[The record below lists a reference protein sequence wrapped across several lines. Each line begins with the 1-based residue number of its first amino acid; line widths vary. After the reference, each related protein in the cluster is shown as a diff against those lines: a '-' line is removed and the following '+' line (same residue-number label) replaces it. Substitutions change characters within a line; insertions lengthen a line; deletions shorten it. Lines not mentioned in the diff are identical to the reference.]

1 MLGNTQNAKDVEL
14 KEKSL
19 SRKNVLGVVK
29 WLWMFLVILGT
40 GYYFYRNWEQVTHLL
55 TDMSLWRLFAA
66 LGLLILGK
74 FLLVLL
80 VDYSVKVEG
89 WHPSFWQTLGIYGL
103 TSLGKYI
110 PGGIWH
116 FVGRFGVYKVNG
128 LSGKASTRAMI
139 LENIWLLG
147 SAVAIGVIGVFLT
160 RFDLIAGLLNLPNHQ
175 WLAILFTIL
184 ALGLWIVVLKI
195 VHKTMRRH
203 TAENIP
209 SIFVVAGVG
218 LLLWTF
224 IGGSFFV
231 MFHDFPFSAAP
242 LFIGGYAVSWA
253 VGYIAVF
260 APGGLGVREAALA
273 FVFSNIASVEMIA
286 VYAAMN
292 RIIWVIAEV
301 LFGLVGMVQKQGMQT
316 NQPEDENIAT
326 ANLEVEKQIKATS
339 LASDSQD
346 MFEAK

>member
-1 MLGNTQNAKDVEL
+1 
-14 KEKSL
+14 
-19 SRKNVLGVVK
+19 VLV
-29 WLWMFLVILGT
+29 LAAA
-40 GYYFYRNWEQVTHLL
+40 GYYFYRNWEQVINLINQISAWRIVL
-55 TDMSLWRLFAA
+55 SLV
-66 LGLLILGK
+66 LLIIGK
-74 FLLVLL
+74 MFLVLL
-80 VDYSVKVEG
+80 VRFSVNTEG
-89 WHPSFWQTLGIYGL
+89 WHPKYVETLGVYGL
-103 TSLGKYI
+103 SSLGKYI

-116 FVGRFGVYKVNG
+116 FVGRFGVYKING

-147 SAVAIGVIGVFLT
+147 SAVATGVIGVFLT

-301 LFGLVGMVQKQGMQT
+301 LFGLVGMVQKQGMQA
-316 NQPEDENIAT
+316 NQPEDENIT
-326 ANLEVEKQIKATS
+326 LENEETKKQLKEPS

-346 MFEAK
+346 MIEGK

>member
-1 MLGNTQNAKDVEL
+1 MDK
-14 KEKSL
+14 KKIFSIF
-19 SRKNVLGVVK
+19 K
-29 WLWMFLVILGT
+29 WLWLVLVLAAA
-40 GYYFYRNWEQVTHLL
+40 GYYFYRNQDQVINLINQISAWRIVL
-55 TDMSLWRLFAA
+55 SLV
-66 LGLLILGK
+66 LLIIGK
-74 FLLVLL
+74 MFLVLL
-80 VDYSVKVEG
+80 VQYSVNSEG
-89 WHPSFWQTLGIYGL
+89 WHPKYIETLGIYGL
-103 TSLGKYI
+103 SSLGKYI
-110 PGGIWH
+110 PGGIWQ

-184 ALGLWIVVLKI
+184 ALGLWIVMLKI

-301 LFGLVGMVQKQGMQT
+301 LFGLVGMVQKQGMQA
-316 NQPEDENIAT
+316 NQPEDENIT
-326 ANLEVEKQIKATS
+326 LENEETKKQIKEPS

-346 MFEAK
+346 MIEAK

>member
-1 MLGNTQNAKDVEL
+1 MDK
-14 KEKSL
+14 KKIFSIF
-19 SRKNVLGVVK
+19 K
-29 WLWMFLVILGT
+29 WLWLVLVLAAA
-40 GYYFYRNWEQVTHLL
+40 GYYFYRNWEQVINLISQISAWRIVL
-55 TDMSLWRLFAA
+55 SLV
-66 LGLLILGK
+66 LLIIGK
-74 FLLVLL
+74 MFLVLL
-80 VDYSVKVEG
+80 VQYSVNSEG
-89 WHPSFWQTLGIYGL
+89 WHPKYIETLGIYGL
-103 TSLGKYI
+103 SSLGKYI
-110 PGGIWH
+110 PGGIWQ

-175 WLAILFTIL
+175 WLAILFTVL

-260 APGGLGVREAALA
+260 APGGLGVREAVLA

-301 LFGLVGMVQKQGMQT
+301 LFGLVGMVQKQGMQA
-316 NQPEDENIAT
+316 NQPEDENIT
-326 ANLEVEKQIKATS
+326 LENEETKKQIKEPS

-346 MFEAK
+346 MIEAK

>member
-1 MLGNTQNAKDVEL
+1 MDK
-14 KEKSL
+14 KKIFSIF
-19 SRKNVLGVVK
+19 K
-29 WLWMFLVILGT
+29 WLWLVLVLAAA
-40 GYYFYRNWEQVTHLL
+40 GYYFYRNWEQVINLISQISAWRIVL
-55 TDMSLWRLFAA
+55 SLV
-66 LGLLILGK
+66 LLIIGK
-74 FLLVLL
+74 MFLVLL
-80 VDYSVKVEG
+80 VQYSVNSEG
-89 WHPSFWQTLGIYGL
+89 WHPKYIETLGIYGL
-103 TSLGKYI
+103 SSLGKYI
-110 PGGIWH
+110 PGGIWQ

-128 LSGKASTRAMI
+128 LSSKASTRAMI

-301 LFGLVGMVQKQGMQT
+301 LFGLVGMVQKQGMQA
-316 NQPEDENIAT
+316 NQPEDENIT
-326 ANLEVEKQIKATS
+326 LENEETKKQIKEPS

-346 MFEAK
+346 MIEGK

>member
-1 MLGNTQNAKDVEL
+1 MDKKKIFSIL
-14 KEKSL
+14 
-19 SRKNVLGVVK
+19 K
-29 WLWMFLVILGT
+29 WLWLVLVLAAA
-40 GYYFYRNWEQVTHLL
+40 GYYFYRNQDQVVNLINQL
-55 TDMSLWRLFAA
+55 SAWRIVLS
-66 LGLLILGK
+66 
-74 FLLVLL
+74 LVLL
-80 VDYSVKVEG
+80 IIGKMFLVRLVQFSVNSEG
-89 WHPSFWQTLGIYGL
+89 WHPKYIETIGIYGL
-103 TSLGKYI
+103 SSLGKYI
-110 PGGIWH
+110 PGGVWH
-116 FVGRFGVYKVNG
+116 FVGRFGIYKVNG

-147 SAVAIGVIGVFLT
+147 SAVATGVIGVFLT
-160 RFDLIAGLLNLPNHQ
+160 RFDLIAGLLNLPDHQ
-175 WLAILFTIL
+175 WLAILFTVL
-184 ALGLWIVVLKI
+184 ALGLWIGVLMI

-209 SIFVVAGVG
+209 SVFVIAGIG

-231 MFHDFPFSAAP
+231 MFNGFHLSTAP

-301 LFGLVGMVQKQGMQT
+301 LFGLVGMVQKQGMRPDQS
-316 NQPEDENIAT
+316 EDENIAT
-326 ANLEVEKQIKATS
+326 AKLETVKQLEGIPP
-339 LASDSQD
+339 ASDSQD
-346 MFEAK
+346 MIEAK

>member
-1 MLGNTQNAKDVEL
+1 
-14 KEKSL
+14 
-19 SRKNVLGVVK
+19 VLV
-29 WLWMFLVILGT
+29 LAAA
-40 GYYFYRNWEQVTHLL
+40 GYYFYRNQDQVVNLINQL
-55 TDMSLWRLFAA
+55 SAWRIVLS
-66 LGLLILGK
+66 
-74 FLLVLL
+74 LVLL
-80 VDYSVKVEG
+80 IIGKMFLVRLVQFSVNSEG
-89 WHPSFWQTLGIYGL
+89 WHPKYIETMGIYGL
-103 TSLGKYI
+103 SSLGKYI
-110 PGGIWH
+110 PGGVWH
-116 FVGRFGVYKVNG
+116 FVGRFGIYKVNG
-128 LSGKASTRAMI
+128 LSSKGSTRAMI

-147 SAVAIGVIGVFLT
+147 SAVAIGVIGVFLN
-160 RFDLIAGLLNLPNHQ
+160 RFDLIARFLNLPNQ
-175 WLAILFTIL
+175 QGLAILFTVL
-184 ALGLWIVVLKI
+184 ALGLWIGVLMI

-209 SIFVVAGVG
+209 SVFVVAGVG

-231 MFHDFPFSAAP
+231 MFHDFPLSAAP

-260 APGGLGVREAALA
+260 APGGLGVREAVLA

-301 LFGLVGMVQKQGMQT
+301 LFGLVGMVQKQGMQA
-316 NQPEDENIAT
+316 NQPEDENT
-326 ANLEVEKQIKATS
+326 TLESEETKKQIKEPS

-346 MFEAK
+346 MIEAK

>member
-1 MLGNTQNAKDVEL
+1 ML
-14 KEKSL
+14 
-19 SRKNVLGVVK
+19 VLAAA
-29 WLWMFLVILGT
+29 
-40 GYYFYRNWEQVTHLL
+40 GYYFYRNWEQVINLISQISAWRIVL
-55 TDMSLWRLFAA
+55 SLV
-66 LGLLILGK
+66 LLIIGK
-74 FLLVLL
+74 MFLVLL
-80 VDYSVKVEG
+80 VQYSVNSEG
-89 WHPSFWQTLGIYGL
+89 WHPKYIETLGIYGL
-103 TSLGKYI
+103 SSLGKYI
-110 PGGIWH
+110 PGGIWQ

-175 WLAILFTIL
+175 WLAILFTVL

-301 LFGLVGMVQKQGMQT
+301 LFGLVGMVQKQGMQA
-316 NQPEDENIAT
+316 NQPEDENT
-326 ANLEVEKQIKATS
+326 TLESEETKKQIKEPS

-346 MFEAK
+346 MIEAK

>member
-1 MLGNTQNAKDVEL
+1 MDK
-14 KEKSL
+14 KKIFSIF
-19 SRKNVLGVVK
+19 K
-29 WLWMFLVILGT
+29 WLWLVLVLAAA
-40 GYYFYRNWEQVTHLL
+40 GYYFYRNWEQVINLISQISAWRIVL
-55 TDMSLWRLFAA
+55 SLV
-66 LGLLILGK
+66 LLIIGK
-74 FLLVLL
+74 MFLVLL
-80 VDYSVKVEG
+80 VQYSVNSES
-89 WHPSFWQTLGIYGL
+89 WHPKYIETLGIYGL
-103 TSLGKYI
+103 SSLGKYI
-110 PGGIWH
+110 PGGIWQ

-184 ALGLWIVVLKI
+184 ALGLWIVMLKI

-339 LASDSQD
+339 LASDSQE